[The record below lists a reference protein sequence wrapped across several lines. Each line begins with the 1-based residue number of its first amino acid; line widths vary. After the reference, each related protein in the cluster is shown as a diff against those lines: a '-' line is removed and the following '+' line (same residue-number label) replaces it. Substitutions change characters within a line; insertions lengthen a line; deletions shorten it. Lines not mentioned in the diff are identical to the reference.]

1 MKYNFFTNLQL
12 SLKRQGVLMLSGVFG
27 IVLDQ
32 LLKYT
37 ARTNP
42 EDTYYVIERI
52 LGWEYFEN
60 TGIAF
65 GIPIPHIIV
74 IPLTIAIIIAGIYYI
89 KKSKTDSLRL
99 FASSLIIA
107 GALSNLIDR
116 IIFGFTVDYIRII
129 TSIINLADV
138 MVLGGVV
145 LLFLNGNRNESK
157 AGRT

>member
-1 MKYNFFTNLQL
+1 MKYNFFTSLQP
-12 SLKRQGVLMLSGVFG
+12 SLKRQRVLILSGVFG

-32 LLKYT
+32 LLKYG

-42 EDTYYVIERI
+42 ESRHYVIERM

-74 IPLTIAIIIAGIYYI
+74 IPLTVVIISAGIYYV
-89 KKSKTDSLRL
+89 KKSKTDSVRL
-99 FASSLIIA
+99 FAASLIIA

-116 IIFGFTVDYIRII
+116 ITFGFTIDYIRII

-138 MVLGGVV
+138 MVIVGV
-145 LLFLNGNRNESK
+145 LLLLK
-157 AGRT
+157 KQKK